1 VVQEELLYLAGL
13 LIGMDTGT
21 GSVILPG
28 AMHNAHWKSKAI
40 IHGRL
45 SCFINEAV
53 IHLRAPELQ
62 ALQRLNRSVV
72 LVYIQS
78 WFTSRS
84 AADAAINDIHL
95 TGRLTAFDDK
105 ALKYVGLNARRDIRG
120 ISALSLQH

>member
-1 VVQEELLYLAGL
+1 MQGYPREELLYLAGL

-21 GSVILPG
+21 GSVIRKPG
-28 AMHNAHWKSKAI
+28 AIHKAHWKSKAI

-53 IHLRAPELQ
+53 IHQRAPELQ

-84 AADAAINDIHL
+84 VVQAYLSPI
-95 TGRLTAFDDK
+95 G
-105 ALKYVGLNARRDIRG
+105 
-120 ISALSLQH
+120 LSLV